1 METAIS
7 ELGLPPVRYCVLLL
21 CLPLLASPLV
31 AAPAKPAKIVKVL
44 PHYVDLEGRIAL
56 APSLFERDAYQAVL
70 RLNRT
75 LCSGLRFD
83 VRWKARSSPT
93 AKLKLRLEL
102 VTSTGSRE
110 RPLALET
117 PVRPKSFGGCWA
129 RLALEGE
136 AFRNAGEVIAW
147 RATLWNGDQL
157 EDEHCSFLW

>member
-1 METAIS
+1 MS
-7 ELGLPPVRYCVLLL
+7 ELVLAPVRYCVLLL

-56 APSLFERDAYQAVL
+56 APSLFERDAYQAAL
-70 RLNRT
+70 RQDRA

-110 RPLALET
+110 RPLVLET
-117 PVRPKSFGGCWA
+117 PARPKFFGGCWA

-157 EDEHCSFLW
+157 EDEQRSFLW